1 MVLGV
6 GGRAV
11 SQPLHVWRAV
21 EVGAADGQALD
32 PGTSGKAHRTGWVVA
47 KTKRPPGRRTR
58 HASDITRAES
68 ATKGTTPYAVNTVSK
83 EESANGSTLP
93 SHWAI
98 ASAMPCRR
106 SISLTHLEH
115 PAGQVGRD
123 DLDLALRPQPA
134 GALAGTT
141 TDLQDAAGRPG
152 GAPNRSSSARSIL
165 LPIRSPRRRGRPVV
179 SVIVLRLQ
187 IPPPPLA
194 ATVSA

>member
-1 MVLGV
+1 MGW
-6 GGRAV
+6 
-11 SQPLHVWRAV
+11 SQRR
-21 EVGAADGQALD
+21 
-32 PGTSGKAHRTGWVVA
+32 SAHRA
-47 KTKRPPGRRTR
+47 QTR

-83 EESANGSTLP
+83 EESNGGTLP

-123 DLDLALRPQPA
+123 DLDPALRPQPA

-141 TDLQDAAGRPG
+141 TDLQDAVCPG
-152 GAPNRSSSARSIL
+152 GHPTPRTRHWRPISRAP
-165 LPIRSPRRRGRPVV
+165 RPTPMTWPT
-179 SVIVLRLQ
+179 SCSGTW
-187 IPPPPLA
+187 A
-194 ATVSA
+194 